1 MKFLEL
7 RTIEGVEKNENQTY
21 IRTIRINKKQERHKG
36 AIKIS
41 NDKKKSCLNLCISE
55 ELLKVLPEVIAKIKN
70 QFDIYSELNG
80 IYEKLKSINDVA
92 PGLFIKGTGILGG
105 IDDFESCVR
114 AIIGQLVSVKSAK
127 NNIKKNCRKF
137 WR

>member
-1 MKFLEL
+1 M
-7 RTIEGVEKNENQTY
+7 
-21 IRTIRINKKQERHKG
+21 
-36 AIKIS
+36 
-41 NDKKKSCLNLCISE
+41 CISE